1 LAFVLRLAF
10 PLFFCAAIAFADDDL
25 GVAFFTRTQNQS
37 GNSQQQRY
45 NNAMMIVLMVHTK
58 E

>member
-1 LAFVLRLAF
+1 VLQLLLLTMIWAL
-10 PLFFCAAIAFADDDL
+10 LFL
-25 GVAFFTRTQNQS
+25 ENFTRTQNQS